1 MHVIKMLNNR
11 KEKKSKRFRDNPE
24 QWVPFLDGGFIQNPT
39 KGKKCLVK
47 PMRSTSFVAK

>member
-1 MHVIKMLNNR
+1 MSSKCLIIER
-11 KEKKSKRFRDNPE
+11 GKKSKRFRDNPE